1 MCVCVCVCACVRA
14 CVLFSTC
21 YLYYA
26 GDNGHIYMSSM
37 PIDSFPSEFPPAKDS
52 GIPGTTNTL
61 FEAVE
66 VYTLEGLNQ
75 YLMIVEAMGEHRY
88 FRSWTATSAAG
99 PWKLLNDNF
108 AIKSHVSNADWTD
121 DISHGDLIRSNPDQR
136 QTVDPCKLQFLIQG
150 RDPESGGDY
159 GKLPYR
165 LGLLTL
171 KYES

>member
-1 MCVCVCVCACVRA
+1 MYV
-14 CVLFSTC
+14 
-21 YLYYA
+21 
-26 GDNGHIYMSSM
+26 SSM
-37 PIDSFPSEFPPAKDS
+37 PIGSFPSEFPAATDS

-66 VYTLEGLNQ
+66 VYTLDGLNK
-75 YLMIVEAMGEHRY
+75 YLMIVEAIGEHRY
-88 FRSWTATSAAG
+88 FRSWTADSLAG

-108 AIKSHVSNADWTD
+108 AIKANVANADWTD

-136 QTVDPCKLQFLIQG
+136 QTVDPCHMQFLFQG

-171 KYES
+171 TAER